1 MLQNLSST
9 FHRISSAYTALLI
22 TLLYGYFIAVIMPE
36 QSAMSATYEG
46 SWGAPDQHFF
56 YSPKSL
62 YASIAVWGNAGRS
75 DYISFRLNLD
85 IIWALTYSGFLI
97 TFISLGSRKAFA
109 PDDRRQLL
117 NLTPLLPL
125 SADLIENALAIWLVS
140 AWPVKMEAVAWLAAV
155 STALKWSSLVA
166 AHLVLL
172 YILIYL
178 LAKKLNFFKR
188 R

>member
-1 MLQNLSST
+1 MLQNLSSAL
-9 FHRISSAYTALLI
+9 HRISSVYTALLI
-22 TLLYGYFIAVIMPE
+22 TLLYAYFIAVIMPE

-46 SWGAPDQHFF
+46 SWGAPDRYFF
-56 YSPKSL
+56 YNPESL
-62 YASIAVWGNAGRS
+62 YASITVWGDAGRA
-75 DYISFRLNLD
+75 DYISFRLSLD
-85 IIWALTYSGFLI
+85 IIWALAYSGFLI
-97 TFISLGSRKAFA
+97 TLISLGSRKAFA

-125 SADLIENALAIWLVS
+125 SADCIENALAIWLVS
-140 AWPVKMEAVAWLAAV
+140 AWPVKMEAIAWLAAV

-172 YILIYL
+172 YILVYL
-178 LAKKLNFFKR
+178 LEKKLSFFKR